1 MGNSL
6 IRLHYIWF
14 KDYITF
20 HDQGI
25 NLSSKYNFS
34 YDPDKEIIKVLDT
47 KNDNYIVNFFG
58 DDIDVTAIVGQN
70 GVGKTTLLRFILGL
84 RSGDF
89 INTECVIVCEKDSKF
104 WAGRYGVNGKNP
116 KVLTIEGIDKDKCL
130 SIQPGEQRFPFGNY
144 IRFIYMTEMFNMS
157 QYEESFS
164 GGDDLSF
171 ASILYKQ
178 TTEGYEEKHI
188 TNPVTRY
195 IHRITDWQLN
205 FISND
210 QKFVENFD
218 ITYPRFL
225 TVKPNYDTFAFEK
238 LYMAVNS
245 KGQNK
250 TSQSSNNE
258 YDKGATILS
267 QKWFGTSDNLKDEY
281 AKAIVMNIISSFE
294 YDIDV
299 SHEKRTALYNMLER
313 FYSSGSGTW
322 VSTVNFLEE
331 INKENE
337 EYEKL
342 LNENDGMITNDKS
355 RFYINAKP
363 YIEFMKY
370 LEKFFEGKNLNHHI
384 AFDIKISTSDM
395 TIICNF
401 VKEYRKCVHIVDFLS
416 FSWGLSSGEN
426 LLLNQFGK
434 MIHLLKEKSEGV
446 YFLPEDVNSKD
457 RAQNAV
463 IMLDEAEVAFH
474 PEWQRRYFNALLNFI
489 RKNICEHGTHVQL
502 IIATHSPIIL
512 SDIPK
517 QNTVFLKYDNKTK
530 LTTCVEGEETFA
542 ANIFSLYN
550 NAFFMDESEI
560 GAFAENILCELVKD
574 IHKLYEVNGIPSE
587 ELDNKVLKQISIIG
601 DPYIR
606 RKFEKEYQYCKDTY
620 YSDHS
625 YVKVLDKE
633 IAAKKQEL
641 ETLMLERSK
650 IGE

>member
-14 KDYITF
+14 KDYFTF

-70 GVGKTTLLRFILGL
+70 GVGKTSLLSFIQHL
-84 RSGDF
+84 RSGDL
-89 INTECVIVCEKDSKF
+89 IITECVIVCEKDSKF
-104 WAGRYGVNGKNP
+104 WAGRYGVDGKNP

-130 SIQPGEQRFPFGNY
+130 FIQPEEQRFPFGND

-157 QYEESFS
+157 QYEEPVS

-171 ASILYKQ
+171 ASVLYKQ

-205 FISND
+205 FISNGEE
-210 QKFVENFD
+210 FVKQFN
-218 ITYPRFL
+218 INYPPEIRIS
-225 TVKPNYDTFAFEK
+225 PSYDRNAFIK
-238 LYMAVNS
+238 LYTTIN
-245 KGQNK
+245 
-250 TSQSSNNE
+250 NNE
-258 YDKGATILS
+258 YDKEAKKLS
-267 QKWFGTSDNLKDEY
+267 DRLSGISKNVKDEY

-299 SHEKRTALYNMLER
+299 SDEKRKALFKKLER

-331 INKENE
+331 INKDNE

-342 LNENDGMITNDKS
+342 LNENNGMITKDKS

-395 TIICNF
+395 TIICDF

-416 FSWGLSSGEN
+416 FSWGLSAGEN

-434 MIHLLKEKSEGV
+434 LLHLFKKDKKE
-446 YFLPEDVNSKD
+446 YYLPQDVNSEEH
-457 RAQNAV
+457 AQNAV

-474 PEWQRRYFNALLNFI
+474 PEWQRRYFNAFLNFI
-489 RKNICEHGTHVQL
+489 QKNICEHGTHVQL

-530 LTTCVEGEETFA
+530 LTICVEGEETFA

-550 NAFFMDESEI
+550 NAFFLDESEI
-560 GAFAENILCELVKD
+560 GAFAEDKLCQLVKD

-625 YVKVLDKE
+625 YVKVLDEE

-650 IGE
+650 LGE